1 MAVEEYTI
9 YQGDTGPIIRPRP
22 TVLDDGVVL
31 DVNWTCSTAVND
43 ADGVE
48 VIAKRAVTDKTV
60 DNLRFVAALTP
71 TETNLLLVDDSEN
84 YRSYTQVIEVIN
96 TTLTPPFNIE
106 EHYTLKVTPQGID
119 PV

>member
-22 TVLDDGVVL
+22 SVLADDVVL
-31 DVNWTCSTAVND
+31 DSNWKCYTAVND
-43 ADGVE
+43 TDGAV
-48 VIAKRAVTDKTV
+48 VVAKREVTDKTA
-60 DNLRFVAALTP
+60 DNLRFVAGLTP
-71 TETNLLLVDDSEN
+71 TETNLLLVDDSEE
-84 YRSYTQVIEVIN
+84 YRPYTQIIEVLN

-106 EHYTLKVTPQGID
+106 SHYTLKVTPQGID

>member
-31 DVNWTCSTAVND
+31 DINWSCFTAVND
-43 ADGVE
+43 ADGTP
-48 VIAKRAVTDKTV
+48 VIARRAVTDKTD
-60 DNLRFVAALTP
+60 DNLRFIAALTP
-71 TETNLLLVDDSEN
+71 TETNLLEVEDSES
-84 YRSYTQVIEVIN
+84 YRPYTQIIEVIN